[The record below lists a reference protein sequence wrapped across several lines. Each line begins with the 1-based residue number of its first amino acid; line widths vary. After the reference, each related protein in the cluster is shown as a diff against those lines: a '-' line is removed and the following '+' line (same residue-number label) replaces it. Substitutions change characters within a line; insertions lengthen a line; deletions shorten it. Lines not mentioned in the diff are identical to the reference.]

1 MKQDKKEEL
10 QKAVD
15 QFSGEDWEQR
25 EQETPFWKPEEIGD
39 SIQGT
44 LKEETEAKH
53 GPAFLIVDDE
63 GEEHLIGDYEA
74 LKGDLRELLEEDEE
88 IELGIVY
95 TGKGSG
101 DNGPYNT
108 FKLFTKSEE
117 TPSAS

>member
-1 MKQDKKEEL
+1 MKQDEQEKL

-44 LKEETEAKH
+44 LKKETEAKH
-53 GPAFLIVDDE
+53 GPAFLIIDEE
-63 GEEHLIGDYEA
+63 GEERMIGDYET
-74 LKGDLRELLEEDEE
+74 LGDDLRELLEQEQELE
-88 IELGIVY
+88 IGIIY
-95 TGKGSG
+95 TGMDSG
-101 DNGPYNT
+101 DKGPYNT